1 MKKNITIVT
10 ANFHPEDTAIGLYTT
25 QFAEYL
31 AVDNEV
37 TILTGFPYYPQ
48 WKIYSEYQEK
58 ENTVIEYFN
67 NIKIIRSKQYVPEK
81 VTLFKRLKMIF
92 SFVWG
97 TFNNKNKIK
106 ECDVVICLV
115 PFTFSIFT
123 AYKLAKQTNAKLW
136 IHIQDFEFD
145 LAFESGIFK
154 NSNLISFI
162 TKKIVYTIE
171 QFLLNKANVISSISN
186 QMMQKITEKST
197 VNDIFLFPNWISKE
211 NINPE
216 IALKHRYFMDNKF
229 SLLYSGNIGEKQDWN
244 LFLSVAEQLQS
255 NRNIEIIIV
264 GNGGYLNTLKER
276 CKMLN
281 NVTFHELVPYEELNH
296 LLCSASLHF
305 LFQKNEVLDTLM
317 PSKLLGMMASTRPCL
332 VTGNPKSE
340 VAKVLTEDCGYYIA
354 NPTTETLCEIIL
366 RISQKEIDSHQIGI
380 NARKKVIT
388 QFSDTEVLDRFKE
401 KIYEISNG

>member
-31 AVDNEV
+31 AVDNQV
-37 TILTGFPYYPQ
+37 TVLTGFPYYPQ
-48 WKIYSEYQEK
+48 WKIYTEYQQK
-58 ENTVIEYFN
+58 ENIVIEYLN
-67 NIKIIRSKQYVPEK
+67 GIKIIRSKQYVPSK
-81 VTLFKRLKMIF
+81 VTLIKRLKMIF
-92 SFVWG
+92 SFVLG
-97 TFNNKNKIK
+97 ISKNKNKVK

-154 NSNLISFI
+154 KSSLISFM
-162 TKKIVYTIE
+162 TQKTVYTIE
-171 QFLLNKANVISSISN
+171 RFLLNKANVISTISN
-186 QMMQKITEKST
+186 QMMLKVSEKSNNKD
-197 VNDIFLFPNWISKE
+197 VFYFPNWISKE
-211 NINPE
+211 KINPE
-216 IALKHRYFMDNKF
+216 VAQKHAFFRDNKF

-244 LFLSVAEQLQS
+244 LFLSVAERLQ
-255 NRNIEIIIV
+255 NNTNIEIIIV

-281 NVTFHELVPYEELNH
+281 NVTFHDLVPYEELNN

-354 NPTTETLCEIIL
+354 NPSTETIYEIIN
-366 RISQKEIDSHQIGI
+366 RISQNEIDGSKLGI
-380 NARKKVIT
+380 KAREKIIN
-388 QFSDTEVLDRFKE
+388 QFSDSKVLARFKE
-401 KIYEISNG
+401 KINEISNA